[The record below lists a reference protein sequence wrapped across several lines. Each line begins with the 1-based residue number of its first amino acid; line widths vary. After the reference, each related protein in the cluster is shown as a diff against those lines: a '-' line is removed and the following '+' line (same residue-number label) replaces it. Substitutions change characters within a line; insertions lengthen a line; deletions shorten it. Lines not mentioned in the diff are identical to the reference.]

1 MCSCERLLKAIDN
14 YITKA
19 DDDLKDALE
28 AEGYVEPR
36 MTVKRISDIEDAIAE
51 ALENEA
57 DLFITNANT
66 CIDVETFAA
75 RIWPGVKLD
84 DRTAEKIQEIFIE
97 QMQEYLPDLIK
108 PYLKQTDR
116 GLTLTSVS
124 KRTSAWVQ
132 SWGKQLGELM
142 QLTSHNE
149 LQSILDKNLKDGKG
163 IQDFISDI
171 QNSGIRNERYRARAT
186 AVTEALRAHSV
197 AQEEA
202 IQQSPAVEEKE
213 WVHTGS
219 FRNDPRPN
227 HEAMSGQI
235 VPKDQPFTLY
245 GADGGIY
252 YPQYPRDVVL
262 PAGESVNC
270 HCIHRGIVSESVLG
284 LSLERRKE
292 LQAEAI
298 AEMDDKWEKEL
309 AERNKAKAGIEEI
322 L

>member
-14 YITKA
+14 YIAKA
-19 DDDLKDALE
+19 DDALKDALE
-28 AEGYVEPR
+28 AEGYVEPG

>member
-14 YITKA
+14 YIAKA
-19 DDDLKDALE
+19 DDDLEDALE
-28 AEGYVEPR
+28 AEGYVEPG
-36 MTVKRISDIEDAIAE
+36 MTVRYISDIEDAIAE

-84 DRTAEKIQEIFIE
+84 DRTAEKIQEIFVE
-97 QMQEYLPDLIK
+97 QMQEFLPDLIK

-132 SWGKQLGELM
+132 SWGKQLGQLM

-149 LQSILDKNLKDGKG
+149 LQSILDRNLKDGKG

-245 GADGGIY
+245 GADGGVY

-298 AEMDDKWEKEL
+298 AEMDDQWEKEL

>member
-14 YITKA
+14 YIAKA

-28 AEGYVEPR
+28 AEGYVEPG

-149 LQSILDKNLKDGKG
+149 LQSILDKNLKDGKV

>member
-1 MCSCERLLKAIDN
+1 MCGCEKLLKAIDN
-14 YITKA
+14 YIAKA

-28 AEGYVEPR
+28 TEGYAEPG

-51 ALENEA
+51 ALENESE
-57 DLFITNANT
+57 LFITNANT

-84 DRTAEKIQEIFIE
+84 DQTAEKIQEIFIE
-97 QMQEYLPDLIK
+97 QMEEYLPDLIK
-108 PYLKQTDR
+108 PYLKRTDK

-124 KRTSAWVQ
+124 KRTTAWVQ
-132 SWGKQLGELM
+132 SWGKQLGQLM

-245 GADGGIY
+245 GADGGVY
-252 YPQYPRDVVL
+252 YPQYPRDIVL

-298 AEMDDKWEKEL
+298 AEMDDQWEKEL

>member
-1 MCSCERLLKAIDN
+1 MCSCEKLLKAIDN
-14 YITKA
+14 YIAKA
-19 DDDLKDALE
+19 DDDLKDVLE
-28 AEGYVEPR
+28 AEGYAEPG

-51 ALENEA
+51 ALENESE
-57 DLFITNANT
+57 LFITNANT

-75 RIWPGVKLD
+75 RIWPGVQLD
-84 DRTAEKIQEIFIE
+84 DQTAEKIQEIFIE
-97 QMQEYLPDLIK
+97 QMEEYLPDLIK
-108 PYLKQTDR
+108 PYLKRTDK

-124 KRTSAWVQ
+124 KRTTAWVQ
-132 SWGKQLGELM
+132 SWGKQLGQLM

-252 YPQYPRDVVL
+252 YPQYPRDIVL

-298 AEMDDKWEKEL
+298 AEMDDQWEKEL

>member
-1 MCSCERLLKAIDN
+1 MCGCERLLKAIDA
-14 YITKA
+14 YIAKA
-19 DDDLKDALE
+19 DNDLKDALE
-28 AEGYVEPR
+28 NEGYVEPGK
-36 MTVKRISDIEDAIAE
+36 TVHFISDIEDAVAE
-51 ALENEA
+51 ALEDES
-57 DLFITNANT
+57 DLFISNANT

-75 RIWPGVKLD
+75 RVWPGVQLD
-84 DRTAEKIQEIFIE
+84 DRTAEKIRDIFTE
-97 QMQEYLPDLIK
+97 QLKEFMPDLVK
-108 PYLKQTDR
+108 PYLKKTDKQ
-116 GLTLTSVS
+116 LTVTTLT
-124 KRTSAWVQ
+124 KRTTAWISEWSADL
-132 SWGKQLGELM
+132 GKLM
-142 QLTSHNE
+142 KLTSHNE
-149 LQSILDKNLKDGKG
+149 LQSILDKNLASGKG

-171 QNSGIRNERYRARAT
+171 QSSGIRNERYRARAT

-202 IQQSPAVEEKE
+202 LQQSPAVEEKE

-245 GADGGIY
+245 GADGGTY
-252 YPQYPRDVVL
+252 YPQYPRDPIL

-270 HCIHRGIVSESVLG
+270 HCIHRGIVSEAVLG
-284 LSLERRKE
+284 LPLSRRKE

-298 AEMDDKWEKEL
+298 AELDDEWEKEL
-309 AERNKAKAGIEEI
+309 NERNKAKAGIT

>member
-1 MCSCERLLKAIDN
+1 MCGCERLLKAIDN
-14 YITKA
+14 YIAKA
-19 DDDLKDALE
+19 DDDLEDALE
-28 AEGYVEPR
+28 AEGYVEPG
-36 MTVKRISDIEDAIAE
+36 MTVRRISDIEDAIAE

-97 QMQEYLPDLIK
+97 QMEEFLPDLIK
-108 PYLKQTDR
+108 PYIKQTDR

-132 SWGKQLGELM
+132 SWGKQLGQLM

-149 LQSILDKNLKDGKG
+149 LQSILEKNLEKGNG
-163 IQDFISDI
+163 IQDFILDI

-245 GADGGIY
+245 GADGGVY

-270 HCIHRGIVSESVLG
+270 HCIHRGIVSEDILG

-298 AEMDDKWEKEL
+298 AEMDDEWEKEL
-309 AERNKAKAGIEEI
+309 AEKNKAKAGIEEI

>member
-1 MCSCERLLKAIDN
+1 MCNCEKLLKAIDN
-14 YITKA
+14 YIAKA
-19 DDDLKDALE
+19 DDDLKDALKD
-28 AEGYVEPR
+28 EGYAEPGK
-36 MTVKRISDIEDAIAE
+36 TVKRISDIEDAIAE
-51 ALENEA
+51 ALEEES

-75 RIWPGVKLD
+75 RVWPGVKLD
-84 DRTAEKIQEIFIE
+84 DRTAEKIREIFIE
-97 QMQEYLPDLIK
+97 QMQEFLPDLVK
-108 PYLKQTDR
+108 PYLKRTDKA
-116 GLTLTSVS
+116 LTLTTIS
-124 KRTSAWVQ
+124 KRTSAWV
-132 SWGKQLGELM
+132 SEWGDQLGKLM
-142 QLTSHNE
+142 KLTSHTE
-149 LQSILDKNLKDGKG
+149 LEKILDKNLKDGKG

-171 QNSGIRNERYRARAT
+171 QNSSIRNERYRARAT

-219 FRNDPRPN
+219 YRNDPRPN
-227 HEAMSGQI
+227 HEAMSGQT

-245 GADGGIY
+245 GADGGVY
-252 YPQYPRDVVL
+252 YPQYPRDPLL

-270 HCIHRGIVSESVLG
+270 HCIHRGIVSEDILG
-284 LSLERRKE
+284 LPLARRKE

-298 AEMDDKWEKEL
+298 AEMDDEWEKEL
-309 AERNKAKAGIEEI
+309 NARNKLKAGI

>member
-1 MCSCERLLKAIDN
+1 MCGCEKLLKAIDN
-14 YITKA
+14 YIAKA
-19 DDDLKDALE
+19 DDDLKDTLE
-28 AEGYVEPR
+28 AEGYAEPG

-51 ALENEA
+51 ALENESE
-57 DLFITNANT
+57 LFITNANT

-84 DRTAEKIQEIFIE
+84 DQTAEKIQEIFIE
-97 QMQEYLPDLIK
+97 QMEEYLPDLIK
-108 PYLKQTDR
+108 PYLKRTDK

-124 KRTSAWVQ
+124 KRTTAWVQ
-132 SWGKQLGELM
+132 SWGKQLGQLM

-235 VPKDQPFTLY
+235 VPKDQPFILY
-245 GADGGIY
+245 GADGGVY
-252 YPQYPRDVVL
+252 YPQYPRDIVL

-298 AEMDDKWEKEL
+298 AEMDDQWEKEL